1 MDMYLSRLMFYA
13 LQIEEEKHKERD
25 RENKRART
33 GSFNFSQPRSEG
45 GDHSQFHQKFS
56 SLTPTST
63 SAPVPMFRMAPAEL
77 KKLKKQLKDLLDN
90 GFIRPIISPYGVPV
104 LFMHKVFKQYLDMF
118 LIVFIDDIFVNS
130 CNENDLTNHLRVML
144 HTLRDHQLFTKINKA
159 NVVTN
164 APSRLSMGS
173 VAHVEGDKNKLVRLY
188 FRELMKFNGI
198 LLSINLNRGEATLIG
213 PDSVFEAM
221 NNVYVQLI
229 SERLKTT
236 QSCQKSFT
244 DVKKRDFEFAVGDM
258 VYLMISPIKVVKRFC
273 MNGNSVLSTSALI
286 ETYTILGSLAIAPQ
300 SENGSEGWG
309 ITAIVA
315 SKVHGAPRGVYVV
328 FAFWSA
334 LSLGAL
340 KRLSI
345 AGSIFV
351 GVGYGFCAPWFLPL
365 KLSDMTLNLTSLF
378 MVLWFVS
385 SLGDP
390 AAEAAQC
397 FTLADLE
404 KATKDFE
411 KKVGSGG
418 FGVVYYGKLK
428 DGKEIVV
435 KVLKNNSFQVK
446 REFSNEVS
454 LLSRI
459 HHRNLVQF
467 LGFCLEDEKS
477 ILVYKFMHNGNLKKH
492 LYGCQLLPLSEE
504 QHLNNI
510 WKGPLNDGELLIRHL
525 KLIIVIAE
533 TLQYKLGMLDLGLC
547 NQFYDIYIMA
557 RR

>member
-144 HTLRDHQLFTKINKA
+144 HTLRDHQLFTKITFGHDVEFNKFVHGVMDGTWGTIKGSYA
-159 NVVTN
+159 CGSELYTGNVN
-164 APSRLSMGS
+164 LRKGESSHSRRKIIIGS
-173 VAHVEGDKNKLVRLY
+173 
-188 FRELMKFNGI
+188 
-198 LLSINLNRGEATLIG
+198 SIGA
-213 PDSVFEAM
+213 
-221 NNVYVQLI
+221 
-229 SERLKTT
+229 
-236 QSCQKSFT
+236 
-244 DVKKRDFEFAVGDM
+244 
-258 VYLMISPIKVVKRFC
+258 
-273 MNGNSVLSTSALI
+273 SALLLA
-286 ETYTILGSLAIAPQ
+286 TILNLPPQ
-300 SENGSEGWG
+300 
-309 ITAIVA
+309 
-315 SKVHGAPRGVYVV
+315 R
-328 FAFWSA
+328 
-334 LSLGAL
+334 
-340 KRLSI
+340 
-345 AGSIFV
+345 
-351 GVGYGFCAPWFLPL
+351 
-365 KLSDMTLNLTSLF
+365 
-378 MVLWFVS
+378 FVS

-459 HHRNLVQF
+459 YHRNLVQF